1 MSQTGLGWGMLADL
15 AFDDESHARLRDT
28 LQVFPRA
35 GRYTV
40 TAERLSLHK
49 NGVQYRIRKAEEQ
62 QLEAARAPAR
72 DARPADV
79 ERQEDRLDPAERRS

>member
-15 AFDDESHARLRDT
+15 AFDDESDARLRDT

-49 NGVQYRIRKAEEQ
+49 TASNTAFAKPKSRLVDASTI
-62 QLEAARAPAR
+62 AA
-72 DARPADV
+72 
-79 ERQEDRLDPAERRS
+79 LT

>member
-1 MSQTGLGWGMLADL
+1 MRADL

-40 TAERLSLHK
+40 TAERPSSHK
-49 NGVQYRIRKAEEQ
+49 RRPISHSQKPKRPLV
-62 QLEAARAPAR
+62 
-72 DARPADV
+72 DASTIVA
-79 ERQEDRLDPAERRS
+79 LT

>member
-40 TAERLSLHK
+40 TAKRLSLHK
-49 NGVQYRIRKAEEQ
+49 NGVQYRIRKAEES
-62 QLEAARAPAR
+62 LGGRILAMRYFGHWTPDWSGGLSAR
-72 DARPADV
+72 
-79 ERQEDRLDPAERRS
+79 

>member
-35 GRYTV
+35 GRYTA
-40 TAERLSLHK
+40 TAERPSSHK
-49 NGVQYRIRKAEEQ
+49 TASNIAFAKPKSPLVDASTI
-62 QLEAARAPAR
+62 AA
-72 DARPADV
+72 
-79 ERQEDRLDPAERRS
+79 LT